1 MTSPN
6 LIIDMHTHLFNA
18 NYLPLEEIFVSR
30 GIPKRLSKKLA
41 KLVSVLV
48 KGARLRHDL
57 FSKRGVDVLLDPS
70 LKSNINSLSDHERSE
85 DCEDCIGVFSAVIED
100 IVISQLFLE
109 MDGITDTFEE
119 IGAVEDSEIY
129 ALLLELDREFGDTE
143 SASTLA
149 LTGELGLIGVGVKF
163 SPFGGV
169 VDKELFSGLRKML
182 NRFFLKVS
190 SFVEGAGDFLDF
202 IIAMTESEVKLLN
215 RLERYYADKNINYI
229 LVHYMMDMAYP
240 FGGEVE
246 YDFYKEQ
253 LPKMTALEK
262 YSNGSLIGFSAFDPI
277 RCIEQGLSDENIIL
291 LIQKSLSCGKVGF
304 KFYPPMGYR
313 AANNLNQPKLEH
325 VVDLFLD
332 YCAANRVPVFTHCT
346 PEGFEQSPGKSGS
359 NSHPKYWEACLK
371 KPGREDLLLCF
382 GHAGGG
388 TRKINNKVVQGWL
401 SGAADEEGW
410 GDEDNYARWV
420 VRLCREYKNVYCE
433 IAYMHEII
441 GHGGNSSK
449 FKERLVIEFGRAVNS
464 EYPYALADKIMYGSD
479 WHMPSMINDIDDYIL
494 DVLRIFNDAE
504 LVKHKFAFF
513 AGNAINYLNL
523 VGHLDR
529 VGKFYGKEYTDSLR
543 GKLGFI

>member
-18 NYLPLEEIFVSR
+18 NYLPLEEIFISR

-41 KLVSVLV
+41 KLVAVLA
-48 KGARLRHDL
+48 KGSRLRHEL
-57 FSKRGVDVLLDPS
+57 SSTRGLDVLLDPL
-70 LKSNINSLSDHERSE
+70 LKSNINFLSGREKIE
-85 DCEDCIGVFSAVIED
+85 GYVGAFSTAIED
-100 IVISQLFLE
+100 MVISQLCLE

-119 IGAVEDSEIY
+119 IGAVEDSEIH

-143 SASTLA
+143 SAATLG
-149 LTGELGLIGVGVKF
+149 LTGEGGFVGVSVKF
-163 SPFGGV
+163 SPFTGV
-169 VDKELFSGLRKML
+169 VDKTIFSGLRKML
-182 NRFFLKVS
+182 NRFVIKVS

-202 IIAMTESEVKLLN
+202 VITMTGSEVRLLN
-215 RLERYYADKNINYI
+215 RLERYYADNNVKFI

-240 FGGEVE
+240 FGGAVE

-262 YSNGSLIGFSAFDPI
+262 YSNGSLIGFSAFDPV

-291 LIQKSLSCGKVGF
+291 LIKKSLSYGKVGF

-313 AANNLNQPKLEH
+313 AANNVNQPKLEH
-325 VVDLFLD
+325 VVDVFFD

-346 PEGFEQSPGKSGS
+346 PEGFEQSPGESGS
-359 NSHPKYWEACLK
+359 NSHPKYWEACLR
-371 KPGREDLLLCF
+371 KPGRENLVLCF

-388 TRKINNKVVQGWL
+388 TRKVNNKVVQGWL

-410 GDEDNYARWV
+410 DDEDNYARWV

-449 FKERLVIEFGRAVNS
+449 FKERLIIEFSRAVDS
-464 EYPYALADKIMYGSD
+464 EHPYALADKIMYGSD
-479 WHMPSMINDIDDYIL
+479 WHMPSMINDIDDYIM
-494 DVLRIFNDAE
+494 DVLRIFNDDE
-504 LVKHKFAFF
+504 LVMHKVAFF

-523 VGHLDR
+523 SEHLDR
-529 VGKFYGKEYTDSLR
+529 VGQFYGKEYTDVLR
-543 GKLGFI
+543 GKLALV